1 MTCDEGH
8 FSQKMFSGV
17 DRANFVNNAE
27 NKNELIKLLC
37 YYFQTDE
44 YRDLFKIPLIINSL
58 GNIYKISK
66 ETIEGIPILKCRE
79 A

>member
-1 MTCDEGH
+1 MTCGEGH
-8 FSQKMFSGV
+8 FSQKMFSGI

-37 YYFQTDE
+37 YYLQTDE
-44 YRDLFKIPLIINSL
+44 YRDLSKISLIINSL

-66 ETIEGIPILKCRE
+66 ETIEGISILKCRE